1 MLPLIG
7 IEPQEV
13 KVKVNLRKKIWI
25 DKKKAK
31 NKKEA
36 GLKIANELYI
46 CRSTGSGQTKDE
58 VINF

>member
-31 NKKEA
+31 NKTKWSKRGDHIE
-36 GLKIANELYI
+36 KQ
-46 CRSTGSGQTKDE
+46 RSLSK
-58 VINF
+58 F

>member
-46 CRSTGSGQTKDE
+46 CRSTGSEQTKDE